1 MTQKSSKNISSQYD
15 RNDIP
20 VSKGFNYDKF
30 NLIFAI
36 CCFILCCILFIV
48 IMVASFFIIA
58 YVPFYRKSISNNYN
72 QTNTIYPSYV
82 PTASPSLIIDIEEPH

>member
-58 YVPFYRKSISNNYN
+58 YVPFYRKYISNNYN
-72 QTNTIYPSYV
+72 NNRRAKRGGFV
-82 PTASPSLIIDIEEPH
+82 WGCLENN

>member
-1 MTQKSSKNISSQYD
+1 
-15 RNDIP
+15 
-20 VSKGFNYDKF
+20 
-30 NLIFAI
+30 
-36 CCFILCCILFIV
+36 IV
-48 IMVASFFIIA
+48 IMVTSFLIIA